1 MCSRYWLYYISEILP
16 KTVKRMASAPQ
27 FDVLE
32 HMMAALA
39 MSEEDMA
46 NFAGPW
52 VGGECK
58 APCCLNSPPEERA
71 RAARLLL
78 PGLQSGKVPR
88 LFSDSKA

>member
-1 MCSRYWLYYISEILP
+1 
-16 KTVKRMASAPQ
+16 MASAPQ

-78 PGLQSGKVPR
+78 PGLPGQWR
-88 LFSDSKA
+88 FY